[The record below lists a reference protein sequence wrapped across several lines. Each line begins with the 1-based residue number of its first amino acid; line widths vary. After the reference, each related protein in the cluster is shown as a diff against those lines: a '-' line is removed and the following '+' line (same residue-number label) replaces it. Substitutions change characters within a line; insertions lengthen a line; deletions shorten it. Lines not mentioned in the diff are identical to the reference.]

1 MSPLVVQ
8 SIRPIKPISF
18 ASSMQRAKEGD
29 RPQDRMNRLPLPT
42 RGANTAQMASLTA
55 QQPAEL
61 AIKAPANLPLFSTLA
76 QVQML
81 PPRSASPARLQD
93 YVAMASSNED
103 EADVGV
109 GQLFDMHA

>member
-29 RPQDRMNRLPLPT
+29 RPQDRMDSLPLPT
-42 RGANTAQMASLTA
+42 RGANTAQMGVLTT
-55 QQPAEL
+55 QRSDDL
-61 AIKAPANLPLFSTLA
+61 AVKAPADLPLFSTLA
-76 QVQML
+76 LVQML